1 MFSGIC
7 CSNKSESFVWAVQ
20 KEPVF
25 LKQARLSQ
33 YLIRWVHAA
42 FERNKGFVSRLK
54 VDLIKRQ
61 PWLISSLSN
70 RIVSSYLLRA
80 HQFPLAVQHD
90 SSTAIISSARHLP
103 ALHLPLNHPRLPP
116 CFYWQPP
123 LLWHFRVPDRHWG
136 WHGARLP
143 CLWVEV
149 PQLNWDLEGRPGI
162 WDMGQ
167 EEERNFK
174 WKRSGYC
181 VVKYIVL
188 FWTSELNK
196 GLFLLEYVMT
206 TSCYIFS
213 ANIKNC
219 DFISMELY
227 NASPNVLSET
237 RM

>member
-1 MFSGIC
+1 M
-7 CSNKSESFVWAVQ
+7 
-20 KEPVF
+20 
-25 LKQARLSQ
+25 
-33 YLIRWVHAA
+33 
-42 FERNKGFVSRLK
+42 
-54 VDLIKRQ
+54 
-61 PWLISSLSN
+61 
-70 RIVSSYLLRA
+70 
-80 HQFPLAVQHD
+80 
-90 SSTAIISSARHLP
+90 
-103 ALHLPLNHPRLPP
+103 
-116 CFYWQPP
+116 
-123 LLWHFRVPDRHWG
+123 
-136 WHGARLP
+136 
-143 CLWVEV
+143 EV